1 MEAKGL
7 KGFVLR
13 WLGIEPAQQET
24 KILVHEAVTHGAE
37 VLKNQLWYRGDPTE
51 LEQYFKQLAEMEVN
65 IYSTTVK
72 SKFWA
77 SVPNGDV
84 RIRKIHSGLPAMM
97 VDTLSDI
104 VVGDML
110 EPEMDAGISDRW
122 EAFCKENDLEDIFTG
137 ALQEVLSS
145 GDGAFKLNID
155 PELSDQPLLE
165 FYGADK
171 VSYEYKRGKLQA
183 VVFKTEYCCN
193 GNKYQLHERYSKGA
207 VQYKLFGPN
216 DKEYPLN
223 TVPELAD
230 LEDVTF
236 SGDYIMAVPLKIY
249 KSTKYRNRGQAIY
262 DKKSD
267 AFDALD
273 EILSTWVDGLRA
285 SRTKQYIPENLIPKD
300 KEGIPLKPDVFNPWV
315 AVDGSLAEDGKN
327 KVETVQ
333 GNFATTALLESYMSF
348 LDVCLQGILSPSTL
362 GIDVK
367 KLDNAEAQREK
378 EKTTMY
384 TRDTIIKAFKTCL
397 EKLFNV
403 ILCTQDNMLGK
414 MPPEEGYEATFEWG
428 QYANP
433 SFEAQVE
440 TLVKAKQGQIMS
452 TEKIVDELYGDS
464 IDEDEK
470 AEEVARIK
478 AEYGGGTEM
487 AEPAVGDE
495 EMFTEADV
503 PGSEETATA
512 NEAISSAEQTTG
524 RTLNGA
530 QTQSLIQ
537 VMSQLSAGALSEG
550 QATAIISTAIGVT
563 REEAGAIIRG
573 E

>member
-7 KGFVLR
+7 KGFVLK
-13 WLGIEPAQQET
+13 WLGIEPAQQDT

-37 VLKNQLWYRGDPTE
+37 VLKNQLWYRGEPTE
-51 LEQYFKQLAEMEVN
+51 LEQYYKQLAETEAN
-65 IYSTTVK
+65 IYSTTIR

-97 VDTLSDI
+97 IDTLADI

-110 EPEMDAGISDRW
+110 EPEMDAGLHERW
-122 EAFCKENDLEDIFTG
+122 EAFCKENEWVDILIG
-137 ALQEVLSS
+137 ALQEALSS
-145 GDGAFKLNID
+145 GDGAFKLSVD
-155 PELSDQPLLE
+155 TDLSDQPLLE

-171 VSYEYKRGKLQA
+171 VDYECKRGKLQA
-183 VVFKTEYCCN
+183 VIFKTEYCYH
-193 GNKYQLHERYSKGA
+193 GKKYQLHERYAKGA

-216 DKEYPLN
+216 DKEYPLS
-223 TVPELAD
+223 TIPETEGLV
-230 LEDVTF
+230 DVTF

-249 KSTKYRNRGQAIY
+249 KSPKYKNRGQAIY
-262 DKKSD
+262 DKKAD

-285 SRTKQYIPENLIPKD
+285 SRTKQYIPEHLIPKN
-300 KEGIPLKPDVFNPWV
+300 KEGIPLKPDVFNPWI
-315 AVDGSLAEDGKN
+315 AVDGTLAEDGKN

-333 GNFATTALLESYMSF
+333 GEFVTSALLESYTSF

-367 KLDNAEAQREK
+367 KLDNADAQREK

-384 TRDTIIKAFKTCL
+384 TRDAIIKALKTAL
-397 EKLFNV
+397 EKLFDV
-403 ILCTQDNMLGK
+403 IMKTQDNMLNK
-414 MPPEEGYEATFEWG
+414 TPPKDGYEATFEWG

-433 SFEAQVE
+433 SFESQVE

-464 IDEDEK
+464 MDDDEK

-478 AEYGGGTEM
+478 EEYGGGMTVE
-487 AEPAVGDE
+487 EPSIGDDVMFGGDE
-495 EMFTEADV
+495 DEGT
-503 PGSEETATA
+503 
-512 NEAISSAEQTTG
+512 
-524 RTLNGA
+524 
-530 QTQSLIQ
+530 
-537 VMSQLSAGALSEG
+537 SEG
-550 QATAIISTAIGVT
+550 NAQESAVLGTP
-563 REEAGAIIRG
+563 
-573 E
+573 